1 MKFATV
7 PRTLC
12 TFCEFAAVSDI
23 REGPFLLP
31 RTGRLMHCDNRVL
44 TAH

>member
-7 PRTLC
+7 PRKLC
-12 TFCEFAAVSDI
+12 TFCEFAAVRDVG
-23 REGPFLLP
+23 EGLYLLP
-31 RTGRLMHCDNRVL
+31 RAGRLMHFDNRTL